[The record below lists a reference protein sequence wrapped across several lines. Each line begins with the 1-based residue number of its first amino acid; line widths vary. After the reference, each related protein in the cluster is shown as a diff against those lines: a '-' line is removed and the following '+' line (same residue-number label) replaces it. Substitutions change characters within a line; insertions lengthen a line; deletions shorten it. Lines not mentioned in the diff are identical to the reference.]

1 MKSQALVDALNQQI
15 NYEYFASYQY
25 LAMAAYFESVGMPG
39 FALWMR
45 EQSNEEMLH
54 AMKIFDFM
62 HDRGAR
68 VKLLAIK
75 EPVSEFSST
84 LDVFEKTLAHE
95 QAVTAS
101 INSLY
106 ELAQQEKDYPTQVML
121 QWFIE
126 EQVEEE
132 KTVQEIIDQL
142 KLIGDDGTGLY
153 QLDRQMATRT
163 PAQAG
168 EAAQ

>member
-1 MKSQALVDALNQQI
+1 MKSKALVEALNEQI

-25 LAMAAYFESVGMPG
+25 LAMAAYFESAGLSG
-39 FALWMR
+39 FASWMR
-45 EQSNEEMLH
+45 AQSEEELFH

-62 HDRGAR
+62 HDRNAR

-75 EPVSEFSST
+75 EPVAEFSST

-101 INSLY
+101 INALY
-106 ELAQQEKDYPTQVML
+106 ELSLQEKDYPTQVML

-142 KLIGDDGTGLY
+142 KLIGDDGTGLF
-153 QLDRQMATRT
+153 QLDREMGARRGKT
-163 PAQAG
+163 PENGNA
-168 EAAQ
+168 